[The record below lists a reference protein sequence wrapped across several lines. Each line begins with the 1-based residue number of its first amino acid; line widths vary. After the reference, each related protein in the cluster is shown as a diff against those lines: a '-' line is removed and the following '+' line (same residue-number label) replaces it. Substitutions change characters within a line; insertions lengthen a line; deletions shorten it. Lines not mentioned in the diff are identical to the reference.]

1 MSSILVTPPLP
12 AESVIDSLNPREAVH
27 DTPNFRANVKKF
39 EEQIDQFEKWLDAL
53 FKAIKSYSEES
64 IKLNEAS
71 NNLAKKATLI
81 PSEES
86 LLDRDFT
93 HTAARIFADILQTT
107 YAFKAKLVND
117 IDEKLLQPIT
127 HFIRNDLKEFK
138 EARRSYERIL
148 ERYDSMLAK
157 YTSQSKNKE
166 ASALREDAFQL
177 YEVRKNYIKTA
188 LDYTLKI
195 VQFRTSIDHL
205 VMEQFLTSTFMHLDM
220 HEASLIV
227 HKGSENQLERLKGW
241 LSENKKTCESQNP
254 LLQDLRKKL
263 EEEAINSNKPRRNLT
278 KYTDGGM
285 TIHPN
290 SDALQ
295 ITRPPSPASMSNET
309 PAKQGYLFMRTN
321 GKNTWVRKYF
331 YLKDG
336 IFWWTSV
343 GHGKNRSVI
352 EESERIGVLLC
363 EVRMDTFHD
372 RRFCFEVFY
381 GAKQT
386 TYILQAET
394 ETELK
399 DWISAF
405 ENAKRHAFRSSNDSS
420 SSTASV
426 NPNKETED
434 EQHVSITNEGD
445 HNTNKPSSSN
455 SAEGY
460 KIDGNST
467 SDLKITPSL
476 VSPPPPLETKRNN
489 SNLLTKKRATSVSN
503 LPNSKPQLAHHNYSN
518 VSSKGSMTPPTNNNA
533 VTTSS
538 LTTQSSSNEKSST
551 SANQQNFWG
560 TLNWAMP
567 AVNLIMNTGN
577 AQEDEEADG
586 DGTISKRNG
595 SGPVGSGVDG
605 SIVEYPHNLLL
616 HNVQL
621 HILFSCATEA
631 EYALDIFN
639 CAWYKDNM
647 LFKGR
652 AYITQ
657 DKLYFYSTVM
667 SVINM
672 FWISWRDIKS
682 IVYKT
687 TDTQQIVE
695 FIDNTN
701 NQNYIIKTYLDTKGV
716 FYEKTH
722 TVWRLSTGEKPVSL
736 QHIFDAVWKLESGPK
751 NEEKK
756 DTISEKNT
764 EQKDE
769 NSTIDEKPLEKTE
782 VKDQKSGDLDDDHK
796 DLIAHDRISVNDAH
810 ERDNKIPNTPR
821 TPSMIIIPSPED
833 DLPSN
838 IPSPKDPIECQCP
851 DHPEKIEVEHEFP
864 VSAKKLFDMMFDE
877 KSTIWSR
884 LHKKKGNTLLHS
896 GPWVMDN
903 GERKRE
909 FKFIIPVNN
918 PMAKVKESNCIETQI
933 CKKRDDYLCYSVLS
947 QTNALDIPYNDSFI
961 PMIKFCITYISKTS
975 CKLNCYIGIKWLKSP
990 MVKPLIRK
998 ATMAGLSETVTDIMS
1013 LVNADIAQR
1022 KLLDPSSPRSHPASS
1037 LRRRSHSH
1045 RHHKPRT
1052 KLISGEELQTA
1063 GTSANKVSG
1072 GPPNEQKR
1080 SKKANLLTM
1089 ENLIGLLDKSI
1100 SAFIEIVTNL
1110 SSIRIVGII
1119 LTLSLL
1125 FNIYLLM
1132 GTGYNA
1138 PSITATGNFRT
1149 NATPPAVYIRD
1160 IEEYVLNTSYKALKG
1175 VDPTSYKQFL
1185 STRIARPPYPW
1196 LLHFHRR
1203 MSDEISF
1210 ARKKVAI
1217 LRYDLLLT
1225 FRLINSID
1233 RRLSESEYVNWLLD
1247 ERAKCNKARWMLL
1260 KDDLLSEEEIK
1271 VNERDDSELNS
1282 SYDNEKHGFNNRYKS
1297 EYKSIIKYCSDVK
1310 KQLDVFS

>member
-1 MSSILVTPPLP
+1 MSPIPITPPLP
-12 AESVIDSLNPREAVH
+12 AESIINSLNPREAVH

-39 EEQIDQFEKWLDAL
+39 EEQIDHFEKWLDAL

-71 NNLAKKATLI
+71 NNLAKKATLT
-81 PSEES
+81 PSEEL

-93 HTAARIFADILQTT
+93 HTSVRIFADILQTT

-138 EARRSYERIL
+138 EARRNYERIL

-157 YTSQSKNKE
+157 YTSQSKTKE

-177 YEVRKNYIKTA
+177 FEVRKNYIRIA

-205 VMEQFLTSTFMHLDM
+205 VMEQFLTSTFIHLEM

-227 HKGSENQLERLKGW
+227 HKESENQLERLKGW
-241 LSENKKTCESQNP
+241 LLESKKTCESQNP

-295 ITRPPSPASMSNET
+295 TTRPPSPAFTSNET
-309 PAKQGYLFMRTN
+309 PAKQGYLFMRTT
-321 GKNTWVRKYF
+321 GKNTWTRKYF

-343 GHGKNRSVI
+343 GHGKNRSII

-363 EVRMDTFHD
+363 EVRIDASQD
-372 RRFCFEVFY
+372 RRFCFEVVY

-405 ENAKRHAFRSSNDSS
+405 ENAKRHALHSSNDPSS
-420 SSTASV
+420 GALV
-426 NPNKETED
+426 IPNKETED
-434 EQHVSITNEGD
+434 EQRASILNDGD
-445 HNTNKPSSSN
+445 HDTNKTSSTS
-455 SAEGY
+455 SVEGY
-460 KIDGNST
+460 KVENNST
-467 SDLKITPSL
+467 SDLRTPPL
-476 VSPPPPLETKRNN
+476 ATISPPPNLETKRSN

-503 LPNSKPQLAHHNYSN
+503 PPSSRPPLAHHSFS
-518 VSSKGSMTPPTNNNA
+518 VSSKGPITPLNNNNA
-533 VTTSS
+533 VTSS
-538 LTTQSSSNEKSST
+538 SATQSSSNEKPST

-560 TLNWAMP
+560 TLQWAMP

-577 AQEDEEADG
+577 AQEDDEATE
-586 DGTISKRNG
+586 DGTRSKRN

-605 SIVEYPHNLLL
+605 SINEYPHNLLL

-621 HILFSCATEA
+621 HILFPCATED
-631 EYALDIFN
+631 EYVLYIFN

-682 IVYKT
+682 IVYKS

-701 NQNYIIKTYLDTKGV
+701 NHNYTIKAYLDTKDV
-716 FYEKTH
+716 FYEKAH
-722 TVWRLSTGEKPVSL
+722 TVWSLSTGEKSVSL
-736 QHIFDAVWKLESGPK
+736 QSIFNAVWKLEDGSK
-751 NEEKK
+751 NGEKNNAV
-756 DTISEKNT
+756 SEKNT
-764 EQKDE
+764 EHKDE
-769 NSTIDEKPLEKTE
+769 NTTTDEKPLEKAE
-782 VKDQKSGDLDDDHK
+782 AGDQKNENSGDHK
-796 DLIAHDRISVNDAH
+796 DLIAHDRKSVNDAH
-810 ERDNKIPNTPR
+810 EKDNKIPDTPR
-821 TPSMIIIPSPED
+821 TPSMIIIPSPEE
-833 DLPSN
+833 DLPSS
-838 IPSPKDPIECQCP
+838 IPSPKDPIECHCS
-851 DHPEKIEVEHEFP
+851 DHLEKMEIEQELP
-864 VSAKKLFDMMFDE
+864 VSAKKLFDMAFDE
-877 KSTIWSR
+877 KSTIWTR

-909 FKFIIPVNN
+909 FKFIMPVNN

-947 QTNALDIPYNDSFI
+947 QTKALDIPYNDSFI

-975 CKLNCYIGIKWLKSP
+975 CKLTCYIGIKWLKSP
-990 MVKPLIRK
+990 MVKAIIRK
-998 ATMAGLSETVTDIMS
+998 ATMTGLSDTVADIMT
-1013 LVNADIAQR
+1013 LINADIAQR
-1022 KLLDPSSPRSHPASS
+1022 KLLDPSSPRSHSTPS
-1037 LRRRSHSH
+1037 LRRRSHTH
-1045 RHHKPRT
+1045 RHHKSRS
-1052 KLISGEELQTA
+1052 KLINGEELHA
-1063 GTSANKVSG
+1063 IGTSANKVSVSS
-1072 GPPNEQKR
+1072 PNEQKK
-1080 SKKANLLTM
+1080 SKKTNLFTM
-1089 ENLIGLLDKSI
+1089 ENLMELLDKSI
-1100 SAFIEIVTNL
+1100 STFIEIVTNL
-1110 SSIRIVGII
+1110 QSMRIVVGII
-1119 LTLSLL
+1119 LTLSLF
-1125 FNIYLLM
+1125 FNIYLSM
-1132 GTGYNA
+1132 GTGYNV
-1138 PSITATGNFRT
+1138 PSITATENSKT
-1149 NATPPAVYIRD
+1149 NVSPPAVYIRD
-1160 IEEYVLNTSYKALKG
+1160 IEEYVFNTSSKALKD
-1175 VDPTSYKQFL
+1175 VDPRSYRQFL
-1185 STRIARPPYPW
+1185 DTRMAHPPYPW

-1210 ARKKVAI
+1210 ARKKKVI
-1217 LRYDLLLT
+1217 GKRVY
-1225 FRLINSID
+1225 
-1233 RRLSESEYVNWLLD
+1233 
-1247 ERAKCNKARWMLL
+1247 
-1260 KDDLLSEEEIK
+1260 DLLSEGEEVK
-1271 VNERDDSELNS
+1271 VGNGNDDNELNS
-1282 SYDNEKHGFNNRYKS
+1282 SSDNEKHGFSSKYNS
-1297 EYKSIIKYCSDVK
+1297 EYKSIIKYCKDVK